1 MGFICKVLSNV
12 DFLVFGSLWVPTENC
27 LYCEES
33 LSLSVKNVGTC
44 VSKEGH
50 QSCEHKPEGKWLGEL
65 G

>member
-1 MGFICKVLSNV
+1 M
-12 DFLVFGSLWVPTENC
+12 FGSLWVPTENC